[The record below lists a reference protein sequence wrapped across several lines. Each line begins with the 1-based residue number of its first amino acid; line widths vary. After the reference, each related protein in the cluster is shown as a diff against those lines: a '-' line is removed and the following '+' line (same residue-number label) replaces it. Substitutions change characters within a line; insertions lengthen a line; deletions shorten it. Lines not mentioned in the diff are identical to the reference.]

1 MTTHLDLGWLDPGLR
16 GLRRQE
22 AGPGTGLSRAIA
34 ARLGVDVVLVRVAF
48 ALLALSGGIGVA
60 LYLWGS
66 ALTPGRDGIRPIDAH
81 LPTFATWSRLAQ
93 QATVVGSSLALVMLV
108 SSATPLPWGPGV
120 LLLGILVLARRGKLG
135 GRAPAPGAPA
145 APAATHPAAESDD
158 HLVARWR
165 STMEAAAG
173 QDRLAASLPV
183 VDLYSPAPARPQ
195 APRPPAAWGTGAGIL
210 GVAVVSSAAAFV
222 LLGSVPAALGS
233 GMVTAGLLTVGY
245 ALVTRER
252 RVPRPL
258 LIALVAGMAA
268 SGWLSTQAAGELTAP
283 DPGVLTVKAV
293 ADSRVIDL
301 TDTDFT
307 DITELRVEA
316 VASDVTVL
324 LPAWPTGGVADHTN
338 VLSEVTLDPAWPS
351 ERGRD
356 RLDVDVIVDATLS
369 RVRIE
374 E

>member
-93 QATVVGSSLALVMLV
+93 QATVVGSSIALVALV

-135 GRAPAPGAPA
+135 GRTAAPDAPAEQPV
-145 APAATHPAAESDD
+145 AESDD

-210 GVAVVSSAAAFV
+210 GVAVVASAAAFV

-268 SGWLSTQAAGELTAP
+268 SGWLSTQAAGELTAS
-283 DPGVLTVKAV
+283 DPGVLTVKTV

-351 ERGRD
+351 ERGRE
-356 RLDVDVIVDATLS
+356 RLDIDVIVDATLS